1 MSLPPRLE
9 YLLVMLT
16 MVRVPVK
23 SLYLG
28 SAEEASRKVYA
39 SRCTKPVIT
48 PDPAD
53 FLSPACASAL
63 SCTPPNETR
72 GRHVGHR
79 AHRDRTRGRLHA
91 VRALARGARPIIV
104 NAAAIAY
111 PGLVL
116 GVGAA
121 PTPLPLAGDAAD
133 GVL

>member
-1 MSLPPRLE
+1 MSLPPRRE

-48 PDPAD
+48 PDPAG

-63 SCTPPNETR
+63 SCTPQNETR
-72 GRHVGHR
+72 GRAVGHR
-79 AHRDRTRGRLHA
+79 EHWGRTTGLLHGAGIPQTRRRDP
-91 VRALARGARPIIV
+91 GAPR
-104 NAAAIAY
+104 
-111 PGLVL
+111 
-116 GVGAA
+116 
-121 PTPLPLAGDAAD
+121 
-133 GVL
+133 